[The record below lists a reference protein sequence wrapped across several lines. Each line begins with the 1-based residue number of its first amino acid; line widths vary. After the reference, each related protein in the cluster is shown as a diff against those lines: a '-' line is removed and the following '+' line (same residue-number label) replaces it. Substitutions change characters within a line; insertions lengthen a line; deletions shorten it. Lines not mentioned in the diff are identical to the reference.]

1 MSAIVFVAS
10 LVLLPFVVPVLA
22 KGLRAGLP
30 EARRRP
36 LEIEP
41 VEFGVSQKA
50 RRSPRHAVLL
60 YRGLMG
66 SFFTALVA
74 IALLP
79 ATTRLGEL
87 GLGVIPTAIA
97 FALPSLLVS
106 LHARSRSRDERLR
119 DSDGGRVA

>member
-10 LVLLPFVVPVLA
+10 LLLLPFAVPA
-22 KGLRAGLP
+22 IARGLRAGLP

-36 LEIEP
+36 VEIEP
-41 VEFGVSQKA
+41 VAFGVSQKA

-74 IALLP
+74 LALLP

-87 GLGVIPTAIA
+87 GVGVIPVALA

-106 LHARSRSRDERLR
+106 LHARSRGRDERAR
-119 DSDGGRVA
+119 VPGGERAR